1 MADLDFDF
9 HARVARPGLVSLA
22 LLLAGVTAAGWSW
35 QAWQSARDTQAGLA
49 LQIAALEQTKPRKV
63 AKPATG
69 GDEARQRIA
78 AQLAYTWQPA
88 FDTLAAARSN
98 KIALV
103 SLDAVQAK
111 SQVKL
116 VAEARQLADA
126 VEFVDAL
133 QQQPGVKRAALFQHE
148 VQRTTKE
155 HPVRFTVV
163 VELGA

>member
-1 MADLDFDF
+1 MAKLDFDF
-9 HARVARPGLVSLA
+9 HARAARPGIFSLA
-22 LLLAGVTAAGWSW
+22 LLLAGVIAAGWSW
-35 QAWQSARDTQAGLA
+35 QAWQSAHDTQAGLK
-49 LQIAALEQTKPRKV
+49 LQIAALEQTQPRKA
-63 AKPATG
+63 AKPATR

-78 AQLAYTWQPA
+78 AQLAYAWQPA

-111 SQVKL
+111 SQVKV
-116 VAEARQLADA
+116 VAEARKLADA

-133 QQQPGVKRAALFQHE
+133 QQQPGVRRAALFQHE
-148 VQRTTKE
+148 VQRAPKE

>member
-1 MADLDFDF
+1 MAQLNFDF
-9 HARVARPGLVSLA
+9 HARPARPRIVSLA
-22 LLLAGVTAAGWSW
+22 LLLGGVIAAGWSW
-35 QAWQSARDTQAGLA
+35 QLWQNARDTQAGLA
-49 LQIAALEQTKPRKV
+49 LQIAALEQPKPRKI
-63 AKPATG
+63 AKPASR
-69 GDEARQRIA
+69 GDEVRQRIA
-78 AQLAYTWQPA
+78 AQLTYAWQPV

-148 VQRTTKE
+148 VQSAQKE
-155 HPVRFTVV
+155 HPVRFTVI
-163 VELGA
+163 VELSA